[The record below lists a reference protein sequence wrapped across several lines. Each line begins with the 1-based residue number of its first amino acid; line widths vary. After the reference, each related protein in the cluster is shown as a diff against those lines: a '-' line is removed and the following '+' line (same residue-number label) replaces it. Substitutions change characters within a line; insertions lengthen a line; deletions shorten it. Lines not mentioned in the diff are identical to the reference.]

1 MGKSISVGRRF
12 TVSQRPATFLIAVSM
27 LAFALRAYHLGYQS
41 LWRDESDALRFAT
54 GSLADLLGMVKNPA
68 QNGPLFF
75 VVLRYWLAAA
85 GHSEFALR
93 FLSACLG
100 TLAVPISYNLVVR
113 LAGRQAAA
121 LTALAMAVAPYLV
134 WYGQE
139 AKMYALLT
147 FLVPL
152 GLYLVLRAVQR
163 GGWRY
168 WILLYV
174 VTSLSVYAHLLAAL
188 TIPLQ
193 LIWIL
198 LAPAEGT
205 SADERIGNR
214 EQGVDHD
221 EGRGGA
227 AQGAGTTPYSL
238 IPAPF
243 PLGKRALSA
252 AAYLV
257 ALAVPYLPVL
267 HWALPMFLSFSYRTG
282 FPFVP
287 LPGIF
292 QSLANAWAGG
302 IAPPSQPPTLSILLA
317 TWALLSG
324 SVLWV
329 LASGRSGW
337 RPVAMLGAW
346 LLLPPIEIY
355 IVSLSV
361 PLFTERYLIW
371 AVPAFLALQAMG
383 VVVLLRS
390 WRPLGIL
397 TAGAILALGAPTLGM
412 QAYRPIK
419 SDFRGAAA
427 YVMAHGQP
435 GDRLIFQIP
444 YDRYLFE
451 YYAGP
456 VADGRDGPYT
466 NNGMTDAELNEEMSQ
481 ATAAAP
487 AVWLVASEV
496 SMWDERG
503 MTEAWL
509 DAHARL
515 VERSDLTLVSVS
527 RDDLR

>member
-1 MGKSISVGRRF
+1 MGKSISAERRF
-12 TVSQRPATFLIAVSM
+12 TFGHRPATFLIVVSL

-41 LWRDESDALRFAT
+41 LWRDETDALRFAT
-54 GSLADLLGMVKNPA
+54 GSLADLLGMFKNPG

-113 LAGRQAAA
+113 LAGQQAAA

-152 GLYLVLRAVQR
+152 GFWLVLRAVQR

-168 WILLYV
+168 WVLLYV
-174 VTSLSVYAHLLAAL
+174 VTSLSVYTHLLAAL

-198 LAPAEGT
+198 LAPAEAA
-205 SADERIGNR
+205 ADEGIGNR
-214 EQGVDHD
+214 EQGT
-221 EGRGGA
+221 GA
-227 AQGAGTTPYSL
+227 A
-238 IPAPF
+238 
-243 PLGKRALSA
+243 LGKRALSA
-252 AAYLV
+252 LAYLV
-257 ALAVPYLPVL
+257 ALALPYLPVL
-267 HWALPMFLSFSYRTG
+267 HWALPMLLSFNYRTG

-302 IAPPSQPPTLSILLA
+302 IAPLSQPPTLPILLA
-317 TWALLSG
+317 TWAALSG

-329 LASGRSGW
+329 LASGRGSW
-337 RPVAMLGAW
+337 RPVAMLASW

-355 IVSLSV
+355 LVSLSV

-371 AVPAFLALQAMG
+371 AMPAFLALQAMG
-383 VVVLLRS
+383 IVVLLRS

-397 TAGAILALGAPTLGM
+397 TVGAILALGAPVLGT
-412 QAYRPIK
+412 QTYRPIK

-427 YVMAHGQP
+427 YVLAHERP

-444 YDRYLFE
+444 YDRYLYE

-456 VADGRDGPYT
+456 VADARDGPYT
-466 NNGMTDAELNEEMSQ
+466 NNGMDDAELNEQMAQ

-487 AVWLVASEV
+487 AVWLIASEV
-496 SMWDERG
+496 PMWDERG
-503 MTEAWL
+503 MTESWL
-509 DAHARL
+509 KAHGRL
-515 VERSDLTLVSVS
+515 VDRSDFTLVSVS
-527 RDDLR
+527 RYDLR